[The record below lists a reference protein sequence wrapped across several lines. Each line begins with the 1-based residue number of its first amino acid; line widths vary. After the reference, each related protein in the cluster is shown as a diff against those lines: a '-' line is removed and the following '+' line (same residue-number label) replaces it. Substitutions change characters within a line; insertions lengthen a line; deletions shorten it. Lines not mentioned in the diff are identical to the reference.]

1 MECASS
7 QWPADVRSDSWTY
20 HRIGADPRGRAS
32 LTMARADRGSSAVRR
47 IEKTRCSCSKS
58 ATPANIAAPPGQR
71 RPSRRQ
77 ARVSAVWCRLPL
89 LSRLRKAWWMC
100 SGGWPI
106 GRPASSTR
114 VMSAPVAQTA
124 PCAAIGSLSPAKSSH
139 PRNQKSNP
147 PVDCIGPTRT
157 VCHSPPPPPPVSL
170 SPPALPMASEASES
184 LSNVKLS
191 SACSG
196 SGAAALEHTPASS
209 SPRGSTLA
217 RRARASASD
226 RGAGVLPRK
235 RWRFSG
241 TRSTSEPSGMK
252 PDVVFTV

>member
-1 MECASS
+1 
-7 QWPADVRSDSWTY
+7 
-20 HRIGADPRGRAS
+20 
-32 LTMARADRGSSAVRR
+32 MARAFRGSSTVRR

-58 ATPANIAAPPGQR
+58 AAPANIAAPPGQR

-77 ARVSAVWCRLPL
+77 ARVSVVWCWLPL

-147 PVDCIGPTRT
+147 PVDSIGPTRT
-157 VCHSPPPPPPVSL
+157 VCHSPPPPPVSL
-170 SPPALPMASEASES
+170 SPPALPMASEASGWGPDERPS
-184 LSNVKLS
+184 TPCTPNAKLS

-196 SGAAALEHTPASS
+196 PGAAALVHTPASS

-217 RRARASASD
+217 RRASASASD

-241 TRSTSEPSGMK
+241 TRSISEPSGMK